1 MSKTFKDMRRLFR
14 EAVADYATEHT
25 VPETA
30 KEFGIST
37 KTVYEYCNR
46 EGVEYCR
53 SVRGRKPGQSLSKLK
68 ALKYLLEGH
77 PTSDVAVFMKTS
89 PSVVSQI
96 KREALD
102 AGFAF
107 PIQERE
113 ISKNGRRREIPT
125 EF

>member
-1 MSKTFKDMRRLFR
+1 MSRYDELQQEFRKNVAEHAKT
-14 EAVADYATEHT
+14 HT
-25 VPETA
+25 VQETA
-30 KEFGIST
+30 RKFGISS

-53 SVRGRKPGQSLSKLK
+53 SVRGRKPGTSISKLK
-68 ALKYLLEGH
+68 IVKYLLDGH
-77 PTSDVAVFMKTS
+77 ATSDVAIFMKTS
-89 PSVVSQI
+89 PSVVSQV

-113 ISKNGRRREIPT
+113 IAPNGTRREIPT